1 MFLRNNVKK
10 YNTIVHVQVQN
21 KIQGSHGNECC
32 NYDLLAH
39 DVAQFGTGTNTLKE
53 SGASICFI
61 PGDGGSKFLKMLVD
75 YDCNVMTH
83 RNAMEEK

>member
-39 DVAQFGTGTNTLKE
+39 DVA
-53 SGASICFI
+53 
-61 PGDGGSKFLKMLVD
+61 
-75 YDCNVMTH
+75 
-83 RNAMEEK
+83 